1 MRVKGALVDIS
12 KEELAKHLDHALVR
26 PTVTDDDVRGGCE
39 TARRFGV
46 AVVSVMPSH
55 VELTASLLRGTDI
68 LTGVS
73 VAFPYGN
80 TTTTAKR
87 LEAEEAL
94 QRGAQEIDMVMNISA
109 FLSGRYDDVQQDISA
124 VKRAAGSDILVKV
137 SLEVAYLTDEQIVK
151 ASRLAEAAGADFIKT
166 STGFAPSGA
175 TPEIVRLMRNS
186 VGPRVQVKAAQGIRT
201 YERAL
206 AMLEAG
212 ATRVG
217 VSSTEAIM
225 RGWDEHHRRQ

>member
-1 MRVKGALVDIS
+1 MDIG

-26 PTVTDDDVRGGCE
+26 PTVTDDDVREGCE

-46 AVVSVMPSH
+46 ALVSVMPSH
-55 VELTASLLRGTDI
+55 VELTASLLKGTDI

-80 TTTTAKR
+80 TTTAAKL

-109 FLSGRYDDVQQDISA
+109 FLSGRYDDVRQDISA

-137 SLEVAYLTDEQIVK
+137 ILEVAYLTDEQIVK

>member
-1 MRVKGALVDIS
+1 MDIG

-26 PTVTDDDVRGGCE
+26 PTVTDDDVREGCE

-46 AVVSVMPSH
+46 ALVSVMPSH
-55 VELTASLLRGTDI
+55 VELTASLLKGTDI

-80 TTTTAKR
+80 TTTATKL

-109 FLSGRYDDVQQDISA
+109 FLSGRHDDVRQDISA
-124 VKRAAGSDILVKV
+124 VKRAAGSDTLVKV
-137 SLEVAYLTDEQIVK
+137 ILEVAYLTDEQIVK

-175 TPEIVRLMRNS
+175 TPE
-186 VGPRVQVKAAQGIRT
+186 
-201 YERAL
+201 
-206 AMLEAG
+206 
-212 ATRVG
+212 
-217 VSSTEAIM
+217 
-225 RGWDEHHRRQ
+225 

>member
-1 MRVKGALVDIS
+1 VDIG
-12 KEELAKHLDHALVR
+12 KEELAKRLDHALVR
-26 PTVTDDDVRGGCE
+26 PTVTDDDVREGCE

-46 AVVSVMPSH
+46 ALVSVMPSH
-55 VELTASLLRGTDI
+55 VELTASLLKGTDI

-73 VAFPYGN
+73 VAFPHGN
-80 TTTTAKR
+80 TTTTAK
-87 LEAEEAL
+87 LFEAEEAL

-109 FLSGRYDDVQQDISA
+109 FLSGRYDDVQKDISA
-124 VKRAAGSDILVKV
+124 VKCAAGSDILVKV
-137 SLEVAYLTDEQIVK
+137 ILEVAYLTDEQIVR

-175 TPEIVRLMRNS
+175 TPEIVRLMRSS